1 MMRALLLPL
10 VAGLAAASAAMAQPA
25 SGPGDKATL
34 CLDPGG
40 VDHAPLCRSHN
51 ATRFV
56 QPPDICV
63 CDGPYRQVEAPWC
76 AKGEKPPNDTAE
88 FERARAAYAMSH
100 GNSVM
105 GGTYEGRRMCVT
117 LDYRSPN

>member
-1 MMRALLLPL
+1 MSVRRPSPAVHLARLRLGHPPEHGVSMMRALLLPL

-88 FERARAAYAMSH
+88 FERARAAYAM
-100 GNSVM
+100 
-105 GGTYEGRRMCVT
+105 
-117 LDYRSPN
+117 

>member
-1 MMRALLLPL
+1 MRALLLPL

-51 ATRFV
+51 ATRLV

-76 AKGEKPPNDTAE
+76 AKGEKPPNLTAE
-88 FERARAAYAMSH
+88 YERARNAYAMSH
-100 GNSVM
+100 ANSVI

-117 LDYRSPN
+117 LDYREP